1 MAVTLGVSLEKPFRD
16 TGRAMSRENLEI
28 VRRLSTGFSGGGD
41 ATAWLQ
47 DLDPDVV
54 LHVEQAGQGVYRGH
68 EGVIKS
74 LVDWTEDFDDFE
86 SVPEEFL
93 DNGDYVVVRTR
104 QTGTGKASGAPMEGL
119 FWFVFQMRE
128 GKVVRIH
135 VLATEQEALEAA
147 GLRD

>member
-1 MAVTLGVSLEKPFRD
+1 
-16 TGRAMSRENLEI
+16 MSEENLEI
-28 VRRLSTGFSGGGD
+28 VRRAFTAFSGGGD

-68 EGVIKS
+68 EGAMKS
-74 LVDWTEDFDDFE
+74 LVDWTEDFDDFK

-104 QTGTGKASGAPMEGL
+104 QTGSGKASGAPMEGV
-119 FWFVFQMRE
+119 FWFVCQMRE

-135 VLATEQEALEAA
+135 VLNTEQAALEAA
-147 GLRD
+147 GLSE

>member
-1 MAVTLGVSLEKPFRD
+1 
-16 TGRAMSRENLEI
+16 MSEENLEI
-28 VRRLSTGFSGGGD
+28 VRRLSTAFSGGGD

-74 LVDWTEDFDDFE
+74 LVDWTEDFDGFK

-93 DNGDYVVVRTR
+93 EHGDYVVVRTR
-104 QTGTGKASGAPMEGL
+104 QTGSGKASGVPMEGL
-119 FWFVFQMRE
+119 FWFVFQVRG

-135 VLATEQEALEAA
+135 VLASEQEALEVAE
-147 GLRD
+147 LRE